1 MACHCSCSLYEK
13 GVHVPYEELHVPKES
28 ETLFYGAA
36 AGDFTLASRKAWDQ
50 IGTLA
55 MTARPFRKK
64 KKS

>member
-1 MACHCSCSLYEK
+1 M
-13 GVHVPYEELHVPKES
+13 PYEELHVPKES